1 MAQQVW
7 VTDTVGGFL
16 GNAKL
21 SKQLRFAAQ
30 PLMKFRQF
38 CQVKGALGKNR
49 NDTLVFDKVR
59 NIGTAGGTLVETDTI
74 PENEF
79 TIGQGT
85 LTITEYGN
93 SIPYSGKLD
102 ALAEFDVDNAVT
114 VSLRN
119 DMAKTLDLACAD
131 QFMECELKYLAV
143 ATTSY
148 DLATIST
155 GSAAA
160 GSETATTD
168 LDEFHVRSIV
178 SLLELGNVPR
188 YDGKDYICI
197 GSIMALSQ
205 LQGAPDWV
213 DAAKYGDPERL
224 FSGEVGRFHGVRFIK
239 DNNVLSNTM
248 GTGGTSGEAIFFG
261 ADACMEGV
269 AIPEE
274 LRAKVPTDYGRSQ
287 GVAWYSLLGY
297 KKIWDVAND
306 AEPHIIHFNAF

>member
-1 MAQQVW
+1 MGQQLW
-7 VTDTVGGFL
+7 VTDSLGGFL

-38 CQVKGALGKNR
+38 CQIKGALGKKK

-59 NIGTAGGTLVETDTI
+59 NISTQGGTLIETDTI
-74 PENEF
+74 PERQF

-93 SIPYSGKLD
+93 AIPYTGKLD

-119 DMAKTLDLACAD
+119 DMAKVLDIGVSNQFLACE
-131 QFMECELKYLAV
+131 MKYFALSS
-143 ATTSY
+143 TTYTLNTLTSGAAS
-148 DLATIST
+148 DGTETCST
-155 GSAAA
+155 ALN
-160 GSETATTD
+160 D
-168 LDEFHVRSIV
+168 FHVKKIINFMKKN
-178 SLLELGNVPR
+178 NVGP

-197 GSIMALSQ
+197 GAIDAISALTD
-205 LQGAPDWV
+205 ATDWT

-224 FSGEVGRFHGVRFIK
+224 FTGEVGRFYGCRFVEE
-239 DNNVLSNTM
+239 NNILSNTM
-248 GTGGTSGEAIFFG
+248 GDGSTNGEAVFFG
-261 ADACMEGV
+261 ADACMEGMAV
-269 AIPEE
+269 PEE

-287 GVAWYSLLGY
+287 GVAWYGLMGW
-297 KKIWDVAND
+297 KKIWDVSND
-306 AEPHIIHFNAF
+306 AEPHIIHFNPL